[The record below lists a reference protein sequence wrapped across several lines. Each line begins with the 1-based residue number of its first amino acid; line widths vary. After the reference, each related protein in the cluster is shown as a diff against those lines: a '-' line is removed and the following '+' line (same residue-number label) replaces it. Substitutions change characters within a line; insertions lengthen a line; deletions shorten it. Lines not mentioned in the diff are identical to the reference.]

1 MTTSYFICEV
11 IKDIISWRKLIG
23 ATYIQRAP
31 HIYRV
36 AYNCTNGDVSIKHL
50 HNGVLVAM
58 DDDFDEDA
66 FKAVLTP
73 FLLLV
78 GEEIERD
85 RKYCQDLEER
95 LRIDAKREQE
105 AEDMRNTNQYL
116 NDTFGQY

>member
-1 MTTSYFICEV
+1 MTTSYFISEV

-23 ATYIQRAP
+23 IANLQRGSHTYRF
-31 HIYRV
+31 
-36 AYNCTNGDVSIKHL
+36 AYNCTNGEISIKHL
-50 HNGVLVAM
+50 HNGALVAM

-85 RKYCQDLEER
+85 RKYCQDLEYR
-95 LRIDAKREQE
+95 LRIDTKREQE

>member
-1 MTTSYFICEV
+1 MTTSYFISEV

-23 ATYIQRAP
+23 IANLQRGFHTYRF
-31 HIYRV
+31 
-36 AYNCTNGDVSIKHL
+36 AYNCTNGEISIKHL
-50 HNGVLVAM
+50 HNGALVAM

-85 RKYCQDLEER
+85 RKYCQDLEYR
-95 LRIDAKREQE
+95 LRIDTKREQE